1 MTDTN
6 PIQTAF
12 EFQRTAVEQ
21 TQQATHDVVEAQ
33 KALVETF
40 ANSVEPVAALQAQ
53 TNDMSQQ
60 AAHAYLDAVESS
72 LPEDAADFDELHE
85 AVDDGFE
92 SVDDVQA
99 DAWESFGE
107 VLDESVTA
115 FDEAADNYTDAV
127 DTTFDT
133 FLNAHEQV
141 EESVEDVAENAE
153 DVAENVAAD

>member
-21 TQQATHDVVEAQ
+21 TQQTTHDVVEAQ

-60 AAHAYLDAVESS
+60 AAHASLDALEASM
-72 LPEDAADFDELHE
+72 PEDAADFDELRR
-85 AVDDGFE
+85 AIDDGFE
-92 SVDDVQA
+92 SVDDMQA

-107 VLDESVTA
+107 VLDESVAA
-115 FDEAADNYTDAV
+115 FDEAADNYTAAV

-141 EESVEDVAENAE
+141 EDSVEDVAEDI
-153 DVAENVAAD
+153 DVATD